1 MSISARLV
9 QSGASISV
17 KTAPGGALQQSTSA
31 VTLKNSIQAD
41 LSATKRLDTL
51 ADVVADNANTVA
63 GSTLVYDPSTDKYI
77 VKLLDLDG
85 GTF

>member
-1 MSISARLV
+1 MSQVIV
-9 QSGASISV
+9 V
-17 KTAPGGALQQSTSA
+17 KTSPSGALQQFITP
-31 VTLKNSIQAD
+31 VTLKNTID
-41 LSATKRLDTL
+41 IDNNRRLDKL
-51 ADVVADNANTVA
+51 LDVVADNANTAA